1 MPRTTRHIA
10 CNWMNPPYSRNIR
23 LQHMLVRPST
33 HWHLCKFKNLKR
45 PNAKFDPKIKNQN
58 LRICPRWTT
67 NQPCS
72 QHTRS
77 ARSWYKWSC
86 RTCGILKLLIQIVL
100 QIFIENGDNHTQTFY
115 RFIRRRGFKKEAAIA
130 FFTQVPI
137 VTMSTFAFPI
147 SITAAIALEQ
157 IDKIP
162 SSAWSIQK
170 TRFLLTSQSP
180 LPLHVWFKFCGHWK
194 QSFP

>member
-1 MPRTTRHIA
+1 
-10 CNWMNPPYSRNIR
+10 
-23 LQHMLVRPST
+23 
-33 HWHLCKFKNLKR
+33 
-45 PNAKFDPKIKNQN
+45 
-58 LRICPRWTT
+58 
-67 NQPCS
+67 
-72 QHTRS
+72 
-77 ARSWYKWSC
+77 
-86 RTCGILKLLIQIVL
+86 VL

-162 SSAWSIQK
+162 SSA
-170 TRFLLTSQSP
+170 
-180 LPLHVWFKFCGHWK
+180 
-194 QSFP
+194 